1 MTSNRPNPFDSLE
14 SAHQYMAL
22 LKDALDD
29 AYATVVKDTAVAQK
43 SPGAER
49 RVEALQL
56 VDHKMKRLRQN
67 VEGSLLLLNDLRIL
81 RRLLLGKREGGD
93 SEPADDR

>member
-1 MTSNRPNPFDSLE
+1 MTNERRNPFDSLE
-14 SAHQYMAL
+14 SARQYMTL
-22 LKDALDD
+22 LRDALDD
-29 AYATVVKDTAVAQK
+29 AYATVVEDTAAAQR

-49 RVEALQL
+49 RVEALRL

-81 RRLLLGKREGGD
+81 RRLLLSERDGGVA
-93 SEPADDR
+93 EPPDER